1 MSSVLA
7 SLGLFG
13 RSPVLEDAAPRNL
26 LALLL
31 GVRGPPLDPLLL
43 GLPLLTRRAP
53 R

>member
-26 LALLL
+26 LRAASC
-31 GVRGPPLDPLLL
+31 VRGSPLDPLLL